1 MRWLLVPLAMLL
13 LGRLYVVEPLVIA
26 TGSMEPT
33 LSAGEHVLVNHLTG
47 QARVGDVVLL
57 RAPDGELMVKRVVAT
72 AGQRVALRDGRLVV
86 DGTRRVEPYSDPE
99 ALDSVYFGPVRVP
112 AGSVFVLGD
121 RRSGSRDSRIFGSVP
136 LEDVEGKVVAVV
148 WPVSRA
154 RGIQ

>member
-1 MRWLLVPLAMLL
+1 MPWLLVPLALL
-13 LGRLYVVEPLVIA
+13 LIGRQYVIEPLVIA

-33 LSAGEHVLVNHLTG
+33 LGAGEHVLVNHLAG
-47 QARVGDVVLL
+47 RSRVGDVVLL

-72 AGQRVALRDGRLVV
+72 GGQRVALKDGRLVV
-86 DGTRRVEPYSDPE
+86 DGSRRTEPYSDPA

-136 LEDVEGKVVAVV
+136 LDDVEGKVVAVV
-148 WPVSRA
+148 WPISHA